1 MKTKTLNY
9 QQPMIVEIDTD
20 NFEVL
25 CVSDTSNPGSSTEDL
40 GELEDFFGKGL

>member
-20 NFEVL
+20 SFEVL
-25 CVSDTSNPGSSTEDL
+25 CVSNIYNPGSSTEDL
-40 GELEDFFGKGL
+40 GELEDIFGKGL